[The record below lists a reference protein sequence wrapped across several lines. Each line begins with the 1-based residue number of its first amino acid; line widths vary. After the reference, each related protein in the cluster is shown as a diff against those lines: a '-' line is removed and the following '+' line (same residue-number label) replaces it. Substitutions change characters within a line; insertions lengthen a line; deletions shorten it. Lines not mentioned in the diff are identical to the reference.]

1 MSNIHHSTREIN
13 CKIVYYGPGLCGK
26 TANIRYIYNNT
37 NPESK
42 GKLISVSP
50 ETEHTLFFDF
60 LPIFLGTLKGFKL
73 KFHLHTVPG
82 QIFYDDSRKLIL
94 KGVDGIVFVT
104 DSQIER
110 MDANIESIDNLKKN
124 LFEQDIDVNH
134 IPIVFQHNK
143 RDLPNILPVEEIDR
157 IVNFRRAPYFEA
169 NAINGEGVFETLKD
183 ITRQVIGRLKESMEN
198 GPS

>member
-1 MSNIHHSTREIN
+1 MSNIHYSTHEIN
-13 CKIVYYGPGLCGK
+13 CKVVYYGPGLCGK
-26 TANIRYIYNNT
+26 TANIRYIFNNT

-60 LPIFLGTLKGFKL
+60 LPIFLGTLNGFSL

-94 KGVDGIVFVT
+94 KGVDGIVFVA

-110 MDANIESIDNLKKN
+110 MDANIESMDNLKKN
-124 LFEQDIDVNH
+124 LLNRKQILTIFHLYFNI
-134 IPIVFQHNK
+134 I

-157 IVNFRRAPYFEA
+157 IINFTGASHFDA
-169 NAINGEGVFETLKD
+169 VAIKGDGVFETLKE
-183 ITRQVIGRLKESMEN
+183 ITRQVIVS
-198 GPS
+198 

>member
-13 CKIVYYGPGLCGK
+13 CKVVYYGPGLCGK

-42 GKLISVSP
+42 GKLMSVSP
-50 ETEHTLFFDF
+50 ESEHTLFFDF

-73 KFHLHTVPG
+73 KFHPHTVPG

-124 LFEQDIDVNH
+124 LFEQNIDANY

-143 RDLPNILPVEEIDR
+143 RDLHNILPIEEIDR
-157 IVNFRRAPYFEA
+157 VVNFRRSPFFEA
-169 NAINGEGVFETLKD
+169 TGIHVEGVFETLKE
-183 ITRQVIGRLKESMEN
+183 ITRQVIERLKQSID
-198 GPS
+198 

>member
-1 MSNIHHSTREIN
+1 MSNIHYSTREIN
-13 CKIVYYGPGLCGK
+13 CKVVYYGPGLCGK
-26 TANIRYIYNNT
+26 TTNIRYIFNNT

-50 ETEHTLFFDF
+50 ESEHTLFFDF
-60 LPIFLGTLKGFKL
+60 LPIFLGTLKGFSL

-94 KGVDGIVFVT
+94 KGVDGIVFVA

-124 LFEQDIDVNH
+124 LFEQEIDINH
-134 IPIVFQHNK
+134 IPLAFQYNK
-143 RDLPNILPVEEIDR
+143 RDLPNILPIDEMER
-157 IVNFRRAPYFEA
+157 ITNFRRSPYFESI
-169 NAINGEGVFETLKD
+169 AIKGDGVFETLKE
-183 ITRQVIGRLKESMEN
+183 ITRQVIARLKESI
-198 GPS
+198 

>member
-1 MSNIHHSTREIN
+1 MPNIHHSTREIN
-13 CKIVYYGPGLCGK
+13 CKVVYYGPGLCGK

-50 ETEHTLFFDF
+50 ESEHTLFFDF
-60 LPIFLGTLKGFKL
+60 LPIFLGTLKGFTL

-94 KGVDGIVFVT
+94 KGVDGIVFVA

-110 MDANIESIDNLKKN
+110 MDANIESLDSLKKN
-124 LFEQDIDVNH
+124 LFEQEIDVNH
-134 IPIVFQHNK
+134 IPLVFQHNK
-143 RDLPNILPVEEIDR
+143 RDLPNILPVDEIDR
-157 IVNFRRAPYFEA
+157 IVNFRRSPCFEA
-169 NAINGEGVFETLKD
+169 VALNGEGVFETLKE
-183 ITRQVIGRLKESMEN
+183 ITKQIIGRLKESMD
-198 GPS
+198 

>member
-13 CKIVYYGPGLCGK
+13 CKVVYYGPGLCGK

-50 ETEHTLFFDF
+50 ETEHPLFFDF
-60 LPIFLGTLKGFKL
+60 LPIFLGTLNGFTL
-73 KFHLHTVPG
+73 KFHLLTVPG

-94 KGVDGIVFVT
+94 KGVDGIVFVA

-110 MDANIESIDNLKKN
+110 MDANIECIDNLKKN
-124 LFEQDIDVNH
+124 LFEQNIDANY

-143 RDLPNILPVEEIDR
+143 RDLPNILPIEEIDR

-169 NAINGEGVFETLKD
+169 TAINGEGVFETLKE
-183 ITRQVIGRLKESMEN
+183 ITRQVIGKLKESID
-198 GPS
+198 

>member
-13 CKIVYYGPGLCGK
+13 CKVVYYGPGLCGK

-60 LPIFLGTLKGFKL
+60 LPIFLGTLNGFSL

-94 KGVDGIVFVT
+94 KGVDGIVFVA

-110 MDANIESIDNLKKN
+110 MDANIECIDNLKKN
-124 LFEQDIDVNH
+124 LFEQNIDVNY
-134 IPIVFQHNK
+134 IPLVFQHNK
-143 RDLPNILPVEEIDR
+143 RDLPNILPIEEIDR
-157 IVNFRRAPYFEA
+157 IVNFRRSPYFEA
-169 NAINGEGVFETLKD
+169 TAINGEGVFETLKE
-183 ITRQVIGRLKESMEN
+183 ITRQVIGKLKESIE
-198 GPS
+198 

>member
-1 MSNIHHSTREIN
+1 MSNIHYSTHEIN
-13 CKIVYYGPGLCGK
+13 CKVVYYGPGLCGK
-26 TANIRYIYNNT
+26 TANIRYIFNNT

-60 LPIFLGTLKGFKL
+60 LPIFLGTLNGFSL

-94 KGVDGIVFVT
+94 KGVDGIVFVA

-110 MDANIESIDNLKKN
+110 MDANIESMDNLKKN
-124 LFEQDIDVNH
+124 LFEQETDINH
-134 IPIVFQHNK
+134 IPLVFQYNK

-157 IVNFRRAPYFEA
+157 IINFSGAYHFDA
-169 NAINGEGVFETLKD
+169 VAIKGDGVFETLKE
-183 ITRQVIGRLKESMEN
+183 ITRQVIVRLRESM
-198 GPS
+198 

>member
-13 CKIVYYGPGLCGK
+13 CKVVYYGAGLCGK
-26 TANIRYIYNNT
+26 TTNIRYIYNNT

-60 LPIFLGTLKGFKL
+60 LPIYLGTLQGFTL

-94 KGVDGIVFVT
+94 KGVDGIVFVS

-110 MDANIESIDNLKKN
+110 MDANIESLENLKKN
-124 LFEQDIDVNH
+124 LFEQDIEVNH
-134 IPIVFQHNK
+134 IPLVFQHNK
-143 RDLPNILPVEEIDR
+143 RDLPNILPIAEIDR
-157 IVNFRRAPYFEA
+157 IVNFRKSPYFA
-169 NAINGEGVFETLKD
+169 ATAINGEGVFETLKE
-183 ITRQVIGRLKESMEN
+183 ITTQVIGKLKESIE
-198 GPS
+198 

>member
-124 LFEQDIDVNH
+124 LFEQDIDINH
-134 IPIVFQHNK
+134 IPLVFQHNK

-157 IVNFRRAPYFEA
+157 IVNFRRSPYFEA
-169 NAINGEGVFETLKD
+169 NAISGEGVFETLKKT
-183 ITRQVIGRLKESMEN
+183 TRQVIGKLKESISS
-198 GPS
+198 P

>member
-134 IPIVFQHNK
+134 IPLVFQHNK
-143 RDLPNILPVEEIDR
+143 RDLPNILSVEEIDR
-157 IVNFRRAPYFEA
+157 IVNFRGTPYFEA

-198 GPS
+198 GAS